1 MTLTA
6 YSSKFLLLALFACA
20 VGMLCAN
27 AVTLKDDISDRC
39 LLIPA
44 GGDERT
50 VKLRKI
56 SHDAVVSGG
65 FGVTASFFALLS
77 VLSLYLCED
86 ISGDRKVMYAVL
98 LILSAVGFA
107 TVGGI
112 QLARVDNPQA
122 RCGRQDSDGDYKM
135 PDIEIA
141 ATIVSGL
148 TIVGLATPLLELW
161 FSK

>member
-1 MTLTA
+1 MTITS

-44 GGDERT
+44 GGDDRM
-50 VKLRKI
+50 VRLRKI

-65 FGVTASFFALLS
+65 FGVAASLYALLS
-77 VLSLYLCED
+77 VLSLYMCKD
-86 ISGDRKVMYAVL
+86 VSGDRKMLYAVL
-98 LILSAVGFA
+98 LLLSAVGFA

-112 QLARVDNPQA
+112 QLARVDDPQA
-122 RCGRQDSDGDYKM
+122 RCGHQDADGDYKM

-148 TIVGLATPLLELW
+148 TIVGLATPVLELW